1 MEIFL
6 VLEIKLADSR
16 SQWFIRAAQGQ
27 LWRRNGHAEFVDED
41 TGEGTRSLGGSE
53 KELVELHV
61 ANRST
66 TEGENTEE
74 IEK

>member
-1 MEIFL
+1 
-6 VLEIKLADSR
+6 
-16 SQWFIRAAQGQ
+16 
-27 LWRRNGHAEFVDED
+27 VDED